1 MEKEKEK
8 EKTEGAKG
16 CCGRGCEDCRGKEE
30 CAKDGACAQRGGLRL
45 KVRRLL
51 GRLLRWL

>member
-16 CCGRGCEDCRGKEE
+16 CCGRGCDDCGKS
-30 CAKDGACAQRGGLRL
+30 KD
-45 KVRRLL
+45 
-51 GRLLRWL
+51 